1 MVVLEVRAFPCG
13 PKHLC
18 CSRVCNCS
26 SPGKIR
32 VRYRFRGLHRDT
44 GKPVEGYVEAPAE
57 DVAYEVL
64 GRNNVVTEEL
74 RPEPRLETQ
83 LDPMPNQAWDLANA
97 LESAFD
103 SASRQVAVDS
113 LAERFRGQR
122 VWVIDREKIR
132 SQVMRLIDRALQQ
145 GAAAKESTEEV
156 RERIATAIEKMF
168 KDQRNLTSQAPP
180 QGANGG
186 GGSGAPTNE
195 ALEKQ
200 IDRLSRVVQGLEKAV
215 GNITLALRSGG
226 GGGYGGPVRHTY
238 ERRDRGPEQNKV
250 LLEIFETNLEL
261 QRGIERGETGA
272 ASDTEN
278 ATS

>member
-1 MVVLEVRAFPCG
+1 M
-13 PKHLC
+13 
-18 CSRVCNCS
+18 
-26 SPGKIR
+26 
-32 VRYRFRGLHRDT
+32 RYRFRGLHRET

-74 RPEPRLETQ
+74 RAEPKLES
-83 LDPMPNQAWDLANA
+83 MPNQAWDLANA

-145 GAAAKESTEEV
+145 SAAKQESTEEV
-156 RERIATAIEKMF
+156 RERIASAIEGMF
-168 KDQRNLTSQAPP
+168 KDHRNLTSQAPP
-180 QGANGG
+180 QDGKSEQSAQQ
-186 GGSGAPTNE
+186 TNE
-195 ALEKQ
+195 SLERQ

-215 GNITLALRSGG
+215 GNITMALRSGG
-226 GGGYGGPVRHTY
+226 GGGGGGPVRY
-238 ERRDRGPEQNKV
+238 NYQPRQRGSEQNKV
-250 LLEIFETNLEL
+250 LLEIFESNLEL
-261 QRGIERGETGA
+261 QRGMERGETGA
-272 ASDTEN
+272 DANADN
-278 ATS
+278 ATSSTKEAQT